1 MAGSMTGRTIS
12 RARAADDA
20 LDATDPSSAP
30 ATSKGRKNSQIERS
44 GALVPSGVLRRSI
57 LATTLISAL
66 SLVLLAPRAGAT
78 PTEPGS
84 LQQGLEPAETCST
97 CHDFYSSEVDL
108 QNGGS
113 VEPWA
118 WAGSMMGNSA
128 RDPVFWA
135 GVAIAGQ
142 DRLVP
147 EETHE
152 CIRCHAPRA
161 FVDGNADV
169 LSLVELSEDERAGVE
184 CDLCHRMLDDGETPA
199 GNAHFVLDDAPV
211 GQAIGRRGPWA
222 YDEFGAQPQHAW
234 VQDLEFLPSGRMC
247 GTCHDV
253 STPRERVDD
262 RGVGLGVPF
271 NEQRTYGE
279 WLGSVY
285 AQDGAEQ
292 RSCIDCHMPP
302 IDNLTLGC
310 NMFAGAPHESGGRRH
325 VLVGANVGAMAVNQ
339 LLYGDA
345 GSGEVEDWRYDESIG
360 WAQEFAATAATLD
373 VEFPDA
379 VDLAAGLP
387 SLPVRVTNETG
398 HKLPTGYAEGRV
410 MWIEVVARYQGEVVW
425 SSGRYDADMHTIEDD
440 AQVRRYEAIAE
451 RWADGTQLHI
461 LLNDHW
467 VVDNRIPPKGLVAN
481 LDTDPVGDR
490 YVLQPDSTWPH
501 FDEVDYAFA
510 PTELVDATP
519 GEADELELSV
529 RLMYWI
535 NTPDYLEFL
544 ADENQTNDAGTHVV
558 DAFAQVGGS
567 VPLVLAEAS
576 AIVPLSGLDEPGET
590 DTTDS
595 GGGESEGGSGESGSG
610 ESSSGGADEV
620 EGDAGIDDAQGCGC
634 ASAPAGP
641 GGFGLLGLTL
651 LGLVRR
657 RR

>member
-1 MAGSMTGRTIS
+1 
-12 RARAADDA
+12 
-20 LDATDPSSAP
+20 
-30 ATSKGRKNSQIERS
+30 
-44 GALVPSGVLRRSI
+44 
-57 LATTLISAL
+57 
-66 SLVLLAPRAGAT
+66 
-78 PTEPGS
+78 
-84 LQQGLEPAETCST
+84 
-97 CHDFYSSEVDL
+97 
-108 QNGGS
+108 
-113 VEPWA
+113 
-118 WAGSMMGNSA
+118 
-128 RDPVFWA
+128 
-135 GVAIAGQ
+135 
-142 DRLVP
+142 
-147 EETHE
+147 
-152 CIRCHAPRA
+152 
-161 FVDGNADV
+161 
-169 LSLVELSEDERAGVE
+169 
-184 CDLCHRMLDDGETPA
+184 
-199 GNAHFVLDDAPV
+199 
-211 GQAIGRRGPWA
+211 
-222 YDEFGAQPQHAW
+222 
-234 VQDLEFLPSGRMC
+234 
-247 GTCHDV
+247 
-253 STPRERVDD
+253 
-262 RGVGLGVPF
+262 
-271 NEQRTYGE
+271 
-279 WLGSVY
+279 
-285 AQDGAEQ
+285 
-292 RSCIDCHMPP
+292 MPP

-345 GSGEVEDWRYDESIG
+345 GTGEVEDWRYDESIG
-360 WAQEFAATAATLD
+360 WAQELAGTAATLD

-387 SLPVRVTNETG
+387 SLAVRVTNETG

-410 MWIEVVARYQGEVVW
+410 MWLEVVARYQGEVVW
-425 SSGRYDADMHTIEDD
+425 SSGRYDPDAQTIEDD

-510 PTELVDATP
+510 PTQLLDATP

-535 NTPDYLEFL
+535 NTPEYLDFL

-576 AIVPLSGLDEPGET
+576 TVVPLSGLSEPGET
-590 DTTDS
+590 DTTS
-595 GGGESEGGSGESGSG
+595 ETSSEGGSESAGTTTDG
-610 ESSSGGADEV
+610 SSGGADEV
-620 EGDAGIDDAQGCGC
+620 EGGEAGIDDATQGCAC
-634 ASAPAGP
+634 TASPRGRAHHGAL
-641 GGFGLLGLTL
+641 GLLGLAL